1 MNLSYILNNEEEIQ
15 LTYFPNLY
23 RPFWNDFT
31 RNLTNQCWLPL
42 KTTNEPLCP
51 SHWDDSLKR
60 LALGSWVTVDST
72 KSTSGSDSVP
82 DGSIWRSFK
91 SDVICRERNEDTSSS
106 SSSSRSS
113 EKPRARKA
121 LKIRIYPNSEE
132 KQKLLKW
139 LGTARWTYN
148 QCLAAINSDIKHKNK
163 KFLRANYIT
172 NRSEKFKDP
181 NFKWVL
187 DTPNHVRDAAMLY
200 LLKNYKSNVA
210 AKKKNF
216 KLKFRS
222 KKDRL
227 QSIVIP
233 SNDWGRKRG
242 EFSFLMGIKSSEQI
256 PEKMEYDCRLTINR
270 LGEFYLCIPRPLEIK
285 ADNQGPKFS
294 VVEEKKGA
302 GIISLNPG
310 VREH

>member
-1 MNLSYILNNEEEIQ
+1 MNLSYILNHDDETQ
-15 LTYFPNLY
+15 PTSSPNLTKY

-91 SDVICRERNEDTSSS
+91 DDVISLERNEDMSSS
-106 SSSSRSS
+106 SSSSTSS
-113 EKPRARKA
+113 EKPPAGKA
-121 LKIRIYPNSEE
+121 LKIRLCPNSEE

-139 LGTARWTYN
+139 IGTARWTYN
-148 QCLAAINSDIKHKNK
+148 QSLAAINSDIKNKNK
-163 KFLRANYIT
+163 KYLRANYIT
-172 NRSEKFKDP
+172 GSEKFKDP
-181 NFKWVL
+181 NLKWVL
-187 DTPNHVRDAAMLY
+187 DTPYCIRDAAMLD

-222 KKDRL
+222 EKDRL
-227 QSIVIP
+227 QSMVIIP
-233 SNDWGRKRG
+233 SRDWGRKRG
-242 EFSFLMGIKSSEQI
+242 EFSFLKGIKSS
-256 PEKMEYDCRLTINR
+256 
-270 LGEFYLCIPRPLEIK
+270 
-285 ADNQGPKFS
+285 
-294 VVEEKKGA
+294 
-302 GIISLNPG
+302 
-310 VREH
+310 

>member
-1 MNLSYILNNEEEIQ
+1 MNLSYILNHDDETQ
-15 LTYFPNLY
+15 LTSSPNLY

-51 SHWDDSLKR
+51 SRWDDSLKR
-60 LALGSWVTVDST
+60 LALGSWVTVNST
-72 KSTSGSDSVP
+72 KSTSNDDSVP
-82 DGSIWRSFK
+82 NGSIWGSFK
-91 SDVICRERNEDTSSS
+91 DDVISLEKNEDMSSS
-106 SSSSRSS
+106 SSSSTSS
-113 EKPRARKA
+113 KKPPAGKA
-121 LKIRIYPNSEE
+121 LKIRLYPNSEE

-163 KFLRANYIT
+163 KYLRANYIT

-187 DTPNHVRDAAMLY
+187 DTPNHIRDAAMLY

-222 KKDRL
+222 KKDRS
-227 QSIVIP
+227 QSIVIL
-233 SNDWGRKRG
+233 SRD
-242 EFSFLMGIKSSEQI
+242 
-256 PEKMEYDCRLTINR
+256 
-270 LGEFYLCIPRPLEIK
+270 
-285 ADNQGPKFS
+285 
-294 VVEEKKGA
+294 
-302 GIISLNPG
+302 
-310 VREH
+310 

>member
-1 MNLSYILNNEEEIQ
+1 MSCSISYESQSTSSSNVKKKNTNHPGIISLENLRINVGY
-15 LTYFPNLY
+15 
-23 RPFWNDFT
+23 
-31 RNLTNQCWLPL
+31 PL

-60 LALGSWVTVDST
+60 LALGSWVTVNST
-72 KSTSGSDSVP
+72 KLTSVDDSVP
-82 DGSIWRSFK
+82 NGSIWRSFK
-91 SDVICRERNEDTSSS
+91 DDVISLERNEDMSSS
-106 SSSSRSS
+106 SSSTSS
-113 EKPRARKA
+113 KKPPAGKA
-121 LKIRIYPNSEE
+121 LKIRLYPNSEE

-139 LGTARWTYN
+139 IGTARWTYN
-148 QCLAAINSDIKHKNK
+148 QSLATINSDIKNKNK
-163 KFLRANYIT
+163 KYLRANYIT

-187 DTPNHVRDAAMLY
+187 DTLRHIRDAAMLD

-233 SNDWGRKRG
+233 SRDWGRKRG
-242 EFSFLMGIKSSEQI
+242 EFFFLKGIKSSEQI
-256 PEKMEYDCRLTINR
+256 PEKMEYDN
-270 LGEFYLCIPRPLEIK
+270 K
-285 ADNQGPKFS
+285 S
-294 VVEEKKGA
+294 
-302 GIISLNPG
+302 SW
-310 VREH
+310 